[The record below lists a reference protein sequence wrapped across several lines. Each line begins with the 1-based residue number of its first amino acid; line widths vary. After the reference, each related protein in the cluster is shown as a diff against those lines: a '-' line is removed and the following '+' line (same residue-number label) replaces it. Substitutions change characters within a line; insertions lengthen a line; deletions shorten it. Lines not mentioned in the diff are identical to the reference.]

1 MEIADWPHRQ
11 AFYRDPNDPSCC
23 NYSWLPPL
31 VVAEFEEPIA
41 LSGARKTAPGPK
53 TAMLEAEIR
62 WVDGV
67 VIDSLRRTQVRS
79 VREHSEHF
87 ASPGRS

>member
-1 MEIADWPHRQ
+1 
-11 AFYRDPNDPSCC
+11 
-23 NYSWLPPL
+23 
-31 VVAEFEEPIA
+31 
-41 LSGARKTAPGPK
+41 
-53 TAMLEAEIR
+53 MLEAEIR

-87 ASPGRS
+87 GPGTRISRPILM